1 MTLRE
6 LQDGVDRTPDLF
18 VGYELDPGG
27 IKYILDEMIEA
38 INRLDFQRGLELAK
52 EARAAQQNALAKQIA
67 WDQAKTSDK
76 LAREGAN
83 ELDDQIDQTL
93 SKLLQGLRTFA
104 GFPEGN
110 DKRRIAQEMIDE
122 YFPQGVFP
130 ITSKKFINQHAH
142 VEKLVGEL
150 QDEHTQDLERLA
162 MVELVDEL
170 AELNEEFGE
179 RLNPQNDVSY
189 DEVRAA
195 RAEAESTFFRFFAAV
210 VGEYGDDMETL
221 NEVLRPYVEVNN
233 RIRRHMS
240 RGGTQ
245 GKVDPDSGEPVES
258 NGGESSGGGEA
269 PNDGGSPTDGESTSD
284 GESPTDGD
292 SSGDG
297 GSSTDG
303 GSSNNDGGSSNNG
316 ETPTDEQG

>member
-6 LQDGVDRTPDLF
+6 LEDGVDRTPDLF
-18 VGYELDPGG
+18 VGYKLDPGG

-38 INRLDFQRGLELAK
+38 IKRLDFERGLELAK
-52 EARAAQQNALAKQIA
+52 EARAAQRHALEMQIA
-67 WDQAKTSDK
+67 WDQKKTSDK

-83 ELDDQIDQTL
+83 EVDDQIDQTL

-110 DKRRIAQEMIDE
+110 EKRRIAQEMIDQ

-130 ITSKKFINQHAH
+130 ITSKSFINQHAH
-142 VEKLVGEL
+142 VDKLVGRL

-162 MVELVDEL
+162 MAELVDEL

-179 RLNPQNDVSY
+179 RLNPQDEISY

-195 RAEAESTFFRFFAAV
+195 RAEAENAFYQFFAAV
-210 VGEYGDDMETL
+210 VGEFGDDMETL

-245 GKVDPDSGEPVES
+245 TQVDPDSGEPVES
-258 NGGESSGGGEA
+258 NGSEPSGDGEA
-269 PNDGGSPTDGESTSD
+269 PTDGGSPTDGESTGD

-292 SSGDG
+292 SPGDG
-297 GSSTDG
+297 GSSSDG
-303 GSSNNDGGSSNNG
+303 D
-316 ETPTDEQG
+316 TPTDEQG